1 MRKAALCLLIVACG
15 SAAYAQQEKNEQN
28 SPAKHSEMVKRG
40 EHEMGFSQEKTTHH
54 FLLYADGGAIAV
66 AANLSDDAKS
76 REEIRTHLGHIAIMF
91 AAGNFEAPMFI
102 HNTPGHDTPG
112 QNATPPGV
120 ATMTKL
126 HDQIAYLYE
135 ETPNG
140 GRVRISSKNGQ
151 AVDAIHAFLLFQ
163 IVEHQTGDSPAIAE
177 LSPER

>member
-1 MRKAALCLLIVACG
+1 MRKAALCLLIVAWS

-28 SPAKHSEMVKRG
+28 SSAKHSEMVKRG

-66 AANLSDDAKS
+66 SANLSDDAKS
-76 REEIRTHLGHIAIMF
+76 REEIRTHLGHIAMMF

-102 HNTPGHDTPG
+102 HNTPG
-112 QNATPPGV
+112 QNATPPGI

-177 LSPER
+177 LSPEQ